1 MPLGRS
7 AHLSVR
13 GHGLKVKVHTFR
25 RSLSQ
30 FRVIEHEV
38 RTQHT
43 RHWPRGTEVGCE
55 NALRLSVKQYIPH
68 ERRNPVPSDITFIAA
83 HANGF
88 PKELYEP
95 LFDDLYTKLRAVG
108 GGIRAIWIADLAH
121 QGKSYIL
128 NEKALGNDP
137 NWWDGAR
144 DFLFLINQKQDEL
157 PQPLVGIGHSMGAS
171 QLAQL
176 SLLHPRLLQALI
188 LIDPVIQT
196 ENPSK
201 TFAKPSTYRRD
212 IWPSRQEA
220 RAKFAS
226 SKFYQA
232 WDPRVF
238 EKWVQYGLRDLPT
251 ELYPERNESEEPGVT
266 LTTPKSQEVFSY
278 LRPKYNGTPGIA
290 PERDRAVYGDMH
302 PEDVEEGYPFYRPEP
317 AEIFRRLPELKP
329 PVLESL
335 WNEADIESSS
345 ADETALREGASLVA
359 GTAAAASSGSEKQ
372 LFRACQPPA
381 AFRDSFQVLHLRD
394 VPPHHSSSTRP
405 HYSINRAFRVAW
417 EPHRDVLYKLYIED
431 RKSLEE
437 IMQYMREATNF
448 TPSKRAFQTQFKRW
462 GFPSKRKPSFRD
474 EDLVDRVRQL
484 WEANYSQRDMLHTL
498 QAEGHDIKE
507 RELMRLRA
515 KNRWLMR
522 IPNGAKPTAA
532 DETEPRL
539 EGQLIEGANTDESIA
554 QPEQHP
560 VPDDP
565 PPDFVERQ
573 KERLQELQA
582 ISDQRW
588 REKKRRRRTKGYAGL
603 PPDPA
608 GMPPRFPSE
617 TTLEE
622 SREILGLDPRQYRA
636 IRDQFQSICDE
647 EQIMQKTVAGI
658 EKWQAV
664 KDRLVRENTLLQA
677 VMWHDT
683 RNLQSKELALDVI
696 CTDVT
701 KRIRTLGR
709 RLTILESK
717 KVLGLNPDQSRQ
729 VRGEFYEILE
739 SEYYTSKLEMGP
751 AKWKELKDRWIA
763 GNAYLQSVLAPGEND
778 PTHNRKLAAMEL
790 LCRDVMKRVR
800 DDRAKRKGT
809 FRKKPVHP
817 LTLAADSALQPPA
830 PPGAPA
836 PAPATSAYRDAL
848 PAMPYGDVQ
857 TAAPQNDLSDLQI
870 DPNLLQVAD
879 HLGTPQISSVTP
891 AYVRPHPN
899 SSIYTTTK
907 LWLGSLTGRTVR
919 ELHAMIAARYPNARA
934 EQIYGVEKDAVGNE
948 IPCLIEEDDELDAYL
963 DHVQGRKAVFLA
975 LLRRA

>member
-1 MPLGRS
+1 
-7 AHLSVR
+7 
-13 GHGLKVKVHTFR
+13 
-25 RSLSQ
+25 
-30 FRVIEHEV
+30 
-38 RTQHT
+38 
-43 RHWPRGTEVGCE
+43 
-55 NALRLSVKQYIPH
+55 
-68 ERRNPVPSDITFIAA
+68 
-83 HANGF
+83 
-88 PKELYEP
+88 
-95 LFDDLYTKLRAVG
+95 
-108 GGIRAIWIADLAH
+108 
-121 QGKSYIL
+121 
-128 NEKALGNDP
+128 
-137 NWWDGAR
+137 
-144 DFLFLINQKQDEL
+144 
-157 PQPLVGIGHSMGAS
+157 MGAS

-329 PVLESL
+329 PVLYIFGDQSELATPELRRKKMASTGVGVGGSGGQSEGRVKEVVLADCGHLVPFLKVKECADAAASFAVAEVTHWEQMTKEWQQRWLQKPRNRESL

-817 LTLAADSALQPPA
+817 LTLAADSALQPSA